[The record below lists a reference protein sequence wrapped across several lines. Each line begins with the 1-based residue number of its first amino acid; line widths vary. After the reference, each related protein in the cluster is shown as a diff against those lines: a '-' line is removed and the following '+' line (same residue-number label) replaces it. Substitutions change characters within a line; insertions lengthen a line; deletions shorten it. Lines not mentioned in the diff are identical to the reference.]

1 MSRRES
7 KRKELSSGGAPAWMT
22 TYSDLMSLLLTFFIL
37 LYSMSN
43 VDVEKFKNIT
53 NSLQAILMGLDAPT
67 IIEGGSDSEP
77 IPIDQSL
84 DMNNYIDAFITGEIR
99 EMYDK
104 VSQYISEEDLDA
116 QVAVSMNQQ
125 GVFVDIKVA
134 ILFEPGSAELK
145 GSGYQV
151 LNQLEGL
158 INDFDNDIV
167 IEGHTDN
174 VPTNSEIHPT
184 NWELST
190 ARAVSVVRFL
200 SEVEK
205 VDPRR
210 LAAIGYGEYRPIA
223 PNDTTY
229 NKAANRRV
237 NILIVFDKGSEYI
250 NGDSGTIKQ

>member
-1 MSRRES
+1 MNRRKSR
-7 KRKELSSGGAPAWMT
+7 KNELSGGGAPGWMT

-37 LYSMSN
+37 LYSMST
-43 VDVEKFKNIT
+43 VDAEKFKNIT
-53 NSLQAILMGLDAPT
+53 ISLQAVLMGIDAPT
-67 IIEGGSDSEP
+67 IIEGGSDDKP
-77 IPIDQSL
+77 IPIDEKL
-84 DMNNYIDAFITGEIR
+84 EINDYIDSFLTGEIR
-99 EMYDK
+99 EMYEK
-104 VSQYISEEDLDA
+104 VSDYVTKENLDA

-145 GSGYQV
+145 SSGYQV

-174 VPTNSEIHPT
+174 VPTNSAIHPS

-190 ARAVSVVRFL
+190 ARAVTVVRFL

-205 VDPRR
+205 VDPKR

-223 PNDTTY
+223 PNDTLV

-250 NGDSGTIKQ
+250 NGNSSTIN